1 MIHAPIQDM
10 MTAIIGADGKM
21 GVWLRD
27 HLTKLGHTIVS
38 YDDRKGDNLSVLRE
52 VDMVI
57 VSVPVSKTAEV
68 IRNVLRHMRKGA
80 MIVEIASLKNGIH
93 REMVEAAENGFNA
106 LSVHPLFGPS
116 VKALRD
122 KTVAVIPVVDPIMES
137 SWATELFP
145 GASFVE
151 VDPEKHDRLMVHV
164 LSLPYLVNLA
174 FAATMGDTDLD
185 LLKRLSGTSF
195 TLQYTLIQSVAGETT
210 SLVHALLCENRFLE
224 ETAEALISNMRGI
237 MGATGEKD
245 EFKALH
251 ESIREPLK
259 ADCGHGRA
267 FELRQAAYNAVRPLL
282 R

>member
-1 MIHAPIQDM
+1 

-164 LSLPYLVNLA
+164 LSLHAKRNQQKDSRCNFLIEPNHFILRALFLCGGLNGNSDVVVLCRTPDAVNY
-174 FAATMGDTDLD
+174 F
-185 LLKRLSGTSF
+185 
-195 TLQYTLIQSVAGETT
+195 Q
-210 SLVHALLCENRFLE
+210 
-224 ETAEALISNMRGI
+224 
-237 MGATGEKD
+237 GA
-245 EFKALH
+245 
-251 ESIREPLK
+251 
-259 ADCGHGRA
+259 
-267 FELRQAAYNAVRPLL
+267 Q
-282 R
+282 

>member
-1 MIHAPIQDM
+1 M

-116 VKALRD
+116 VKDLRD

-145 GASFVE
+145 GASTVE

-210 SLVHALLCENRFLE
+210 SLVHALLSENRFLE